1 MSEELVGVVVGGAIG
16 IVAAL
21 LGSAVTFW
29 LARIDERRKDSAA
42 RKNAL
47 MSCRYEAAAIGST
60 LLTVG
65 VTKVPELAA
74 IERVINGGYLSEM
87 SQDAAQ
93 ELLLFRTL
101 VHDLNETMTKLENLT
116 FSLIAV
122 GQAGVKNDAVISV
135 YERAKNLSH
144 TIAERA
150 NILTQLLTS
159 EIGESRVTVG

>member
-1 MSEELVGVVVGGAIG
+1 MSKELVGVVIGGAIG

-29 LARIDERRKDSAA
+29 LARIDDLRKQRAA

-47 MSCRYEAAAIGST
+47 TSCRYEAAAIAST
-60 LLTVG
+60 LVTVD

-74 IERVINGGYLSEM
+74 IERVINGGYLSEI
-87 SQDAAQ
+87 SQDAAR

-101 VHDLNETMTKLENLT
+101 VHDLNETMTRVENLT
-116 FSLIAV
+116 FSSIAA
-122 GQAGVKNDAVISV
+122 GQGGVRNEAVSAS
-135 YERAKNLSH
+135 YERAKNLCN

-150 NILTQLLTS
+150 NILVQVLAA
-159 EIGESRVTVG
+159 EVGDRELQG